1 MKFKKALKLLK
12 QGQLVKTPLNN
23 IVKLDTERNYL
34 TTFDG
39 YYLSDSVSIDD
50 ILSDDWQ
57 IPSEYELQCLK
68 DNYDMEHT
76 EPEIYVPKKELTGIE
91 IYVPKKELTGIEFI
105 RDIRNKQYIV
115 NFNAGKYPNA
125 YALHTY
131 NLLFSQ
137 LSKLKSAD
145 ELAQLFA
152 QVILDYDDCTICTTL
167 LKLEAER
174 FWRGGL

>member
-91 IYVPKKELTGIEFI
+91 FI